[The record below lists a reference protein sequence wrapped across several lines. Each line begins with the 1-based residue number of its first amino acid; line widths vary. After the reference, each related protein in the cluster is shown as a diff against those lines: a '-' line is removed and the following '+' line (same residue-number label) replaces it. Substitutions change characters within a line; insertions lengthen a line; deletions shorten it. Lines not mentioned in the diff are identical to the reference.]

1 MSFYTANIRSEQ
13 IDPVLDQ
20 SNKRAEFRFTSPVYL
35 SNLRLLNVGIT
46 ATTNNY
52 DVASGALSVIKNLT
66 LLSDGLVIDQLR
78 DVDRY
83 GAFLNYNKSNAGN
96 RSVNHFLKL
105 HNMGYEVRGLNN
117 SDPSGNT
124 YTQVQPTFVANP
136 YEPALD
142 DTKRSWLD
150 LKELLPFLSNVLYLP
165 TNILKNMVLRIEYN
179 SAVGTAQNT
188 TAPLLV
194 ADSMEDPS
202 TIAKMEREFKGVTYV
217 SVEQDQVVID
227 GVAPTAAAPNPA
239 QSVKK
244 LLKGFDNK
252 FLNRLVF
259 CKVPNADST
268 GVSTQMSRQSR
279 SQLYFRE
286 GENLRVNGRQ
296 LLVENLNSPNKALAQ
311 LTDVYG
317 TCNAYLNQ
325 LQSNNANVLSTQP
338 KATLGEQDYRAFLVS
353 EFVEDL
359 EITFERTG
367 AHDTSKSDANNK
379 LTQINNGLTLIA
391 FGQVKK
397 VLSVQNGQLL
407 IGYPRE

>member
-13 IDPVLDQ
+13 IDPRLDQ
-20 SNKRAEFRFTSPVYL
+20 SNKRAEFRFNPASVYL
-35 SNLRLLNVGIT
+35 SNMRLLNVGIT
-46 ATTNNY
+46 ATQADY
-52 DVASGALSVIKNLT
+52 DVGSGALSVIKNIT

-83 GAFLNYNKSNAGN
+83 GAFINYNKSNAGN
-96 RSVNHFLKL
+96 KSVNRFLKL
-105 HNMGYEVRGLNN
+105 NNLGYEVSKLNDSN
-117 SDPSGNT
+117 VPEETKIVTPFTANQFNT
-124 YTQVQPTFVANP
+124 T
-136 YEPALD
+136 LD
-142 DTKRSWLD
+142 TTKRSWLD
-150 LKELLPFLSNVLYLP
+150 LKELLPFLSQVLYLP
-165 TNILKNMVLRIEYN
+165 TDILKNMVLRIEFN

-194 ADSMEDPS
+194 ADSMGDDATAE
-202 TIAKMEREFKGVTYV
+202 KMAREFKGATYI

-227 GVAPTAAAPNPA
+227 GLSPTAANPAPA

-244 LLKGFDNK
+244 MLKGFDNK
-252 FLNRLVF
+252 YLNRVVF
-259 CKVPNADST
+259 CKIPNSDST
-268 GVSTQMSRQSR
+268 DVSTELSIQSR

-296 LLVENLNSPNKALAQ
+296 LLVESLNSPNKALAQ

-325 LQSNNANVLSTQP
+325 LDTAKAGVFQPQVLD
-338 KATLGEQDYRAFLVS
+338 TLGEQDYRAFLVG
-353 EFVEDL
+353 ELIEDL
-359 EITFERTG
+359 EVTFERTG

-397 VLSVQNGQLL
+397 TLSVQNGQLL
-407 IGYPRE
+407 VGYPRE

>member
-13 IDPVLDQ
+13 IDPRLDQ
-20 SNKRAEFRFTSPVYL
+20 SNKRAEFRFNPASVYL
-35 SNLRLLNVGIT
+35 SNMRLLNVGIT
-46 ATTNNY
+46 ATQADY
-52 DVASGALSVIKNLT
+52 DVGSGALSVIKNIT

-83 GAFLNYNKSNAGN
+83 GAFINYNKSNAGN
-96 RSVNHFLKL
+96 KSVNRFLKL
-105 HNMGYEVRGLNN
+105 NNLGYEVSKLNDSN
-117 SDPSGNT
+117 VPEETKIVTPFTANQYNT
-124 YTQVQPTFVANP
+124 T
-136 YEPALD
+136 LD
-142 DTKRSWLD
+142 TTKRSWLD
-150 LKELLPFLSNVLYLP
+150 LKELLPFLSQVLYLP
-165 TNILKNMVLRIEYN
+165 TDILKNMVLRIEFN

-194 ADSMEDPS
+194 ADSMGDDATAE
-202 TIAKMEREFKGVTYV
+202 KMAREFKGATYI

-227 GVAPTAAAPNPA
+227 GLSPTAANPAPA

-244 LLKGFDNK
+244 MLKGFDNK
-252 FLNRLVF
+252 YLNRVVF
-259 CKVPNADST
+259 CKIPNSDST
-268 GVSTQMSRQSR
+268 DVSTELSRQSR

-296 LLVENLNSPNKALAQ
+296 LLVESLNSPNKALAQ

-325 LQSNNANVLSTQP
+325 LDTAKAGVFQPQVLD
-338 KATLGEQDYRAFLVS
+338 TLGEQDYRAFLVG
-353 EFVEDL
+353 ELIEDL
-359 EITFERTG
+359 EVTFERTG

-397 VLSVQNGQLL
+397 TLSVQNGQLL
-407 IGYPRE
+407 VGYPRE

>member
-13 IDPVLDQ
+13 IDPRLDQ
-20 SNKRAEFRFTSPVYL
+20 SNKRAEFRFNPASVYL
-35 SNLRLLNVGIT
+35 SNMRLLNVGIT
-46 ATTNNY
+46 ATQADY
-52 DVASGALSVIKNLT
+52 DVGSGALSVIKNIT

-83 GAFLNYNKSNAGN
+83 GAFINYNKSNAGN
-96 RSVNHFLKL
+96 KSVNRFLKL
-105 HNMGYEVRGLNN
+105 NNLGYEVSKLNDSN
-117 SDPSGNT
+117 VPEETKIVTPFTANQFNT
-124 YTQVQPTFVANP
+124 T
-136 YEPALD
+136 LD
-142 DTKRSWLD
+142 TTKRSWLD
-150 LKELLPFLSNVLYLP
+150 LKELLPFLSQVLYLP
-165 TNILKNMVLRIEYN
+165 TDILKNMVLRIEFN

-194 ADSMEDPS
+194 ADSMGDDATAE
-202 TIAKMEREFKGVTYV
+202 KMAREFKGATYI

-227 GVAPTAAAPNPA
+227 GLSPTAANPAPA

-244 LLKGFDNK
+244 MLKGFDNK
-252 FLNRLVF
+252 YLNRVVF
-259 CKVPNADST
+259 CKIPNSDST
-268 GVSTQMSRQSR
+268 DVSTELSRQSR

-296 LLVENLNSPNKALAQ
+296 LLVESLNTPNKALAQ

-325 LQSNNANVLSTQP
+325 LDSAKAGVFQPQVLD
-338 KATLGEQDYRAFLVS
+338 TLGEQDYRAFLVG
-353 EFVEDL
+353 ELIEDL
-359 EITFERTG
+359 EVTFERTG
-367 AHDTSKSDANNK
+367 AHDNTKTDANNK

-397 VLSVQNGQLL
+397 TLSVQNGQLL
-407 IGYPRE
+407 VGYPRE

>member
-13 IDPVLDQ
+13 IDPRLDQ
-20 SNKRAEFRFTSPVYL
+20 SNKRAEFRFNPASVYL
-35 SNLRLLNVGIT
+35 SNMRLLNVGIT
-46 ATTNNY
+46 ATQADY
-52 DVASGALSVIKNLT
+52 DVGSGALSVIKNIT

-83 GAFLNYNKSNAGN
+83 GAFINYNKSNAGN
-96 RSVNHFLKL
+96 KSVNRFLKL
-105 HNMGYEVRGLNN
+105 NNLGYEVSKLNDSN
-117 SDPSGNT
+117 VPEETKIVTPFTPNQFNT
-124 YTQVQPTFVANP
+124 T
-136 YEPALD
+136 LD
-142 DTKRSWLD
+142 TTKRSWLD
-150 LKELLPFLSNVLYLP
+150 LKELLPFLSQVLYLP
-165 TNILKNMVLRIEYN
+165 TDILKNMVLRIEFN

-194 ADSMEDPS
+194 ADSMGDDATAE
-202 TIAKMEREFKGVTYV
+202 KMAREFKGATYI

-227 GVAPTAAAPNPA
+227 GLSPTAANPAPA

-244 LLKGFDNK
+244 MLKGFDNK
-252 FLNRLVF
+252 YLNRVVF
-259 CKVPNADST
+259 CKIPNSDST
-268 GVSTQMSRQSR
+268 DVSTELSRQSR

-296 LLVENLNSPNKALAQ
+296 LLVESLNTPNKALAQ

-325 LQSNNANVLSTQP
+325 LDSAKAGVFQPQVLD
-338 KATLGEQDYRAFLVS
+338 TLGEQDYRAFLVG
-353 EFVEDL
+353 ELIEDL
-359 EITFERTG
+359 EVTFERTG
-367 AHDTSKSDANNK
+367 AHDNTKTDANNK

-397 VLSVQNGQLL
+397 TLSVQNGQLL
-407 IGYPRE
+407 VGYPRE